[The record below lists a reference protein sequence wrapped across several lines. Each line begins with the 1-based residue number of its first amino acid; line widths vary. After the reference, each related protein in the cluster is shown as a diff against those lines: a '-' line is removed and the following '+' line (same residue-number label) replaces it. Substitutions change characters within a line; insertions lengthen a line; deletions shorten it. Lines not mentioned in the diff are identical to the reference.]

1 VTALL
6 DAALEYAAAGLA
18 VLPCHSPREGG
29 CSCRRANCKELA
41 KHPRTI
47 DGLKSA
53 TCDEAQVR
61 EWWRRWPDAN
71 IGIATGAASGLVA
84 LDVDVEKGGAGT
96 LAALERAHGKLP
108 RTAQVLTGGGGWH
121 YLFRHPGEDVRNS
134 VGKLG
139 AGLDIRGDGGYVIA
153 APSIHVSGRPY
164 KWTRALAQ
172 SPPADLPAWL
182 LADAAERRNGHA
194 APVEDVIPEG
204 YRHAELLSIAGTM
217 RRRGLGA
224 VEILATLEAVNQQ
237 RCKPPVDAAE
247 LRALADDV
255 AERWQPDPAAA
266 IHVVKPQPEVIDD
279 PAPDGPVFIDLRD
292 IEIRDIEWVDEPF
305 LPRGELV
312 TNNADGDT
320 GKGLLSVHWAARIS
334 RGEFGEPRMCV
345 FAVAEDAYETVLK
358 PRLIAAGANFEYVR
372 ALGWK
377 RAGTED
383 ALLIPNDVPVL
394 ELHLKKMD
402 ARLLVIDPLL
412 SHLSGKTNTHTDH
425 EVKIALK
432 PLMTL
437 AHNTRCTVLGNGHFS
452 KDKAGGAR
460 KAASGS
466 TAFTNTPRVGLAMAY
481 DDEDPDVRIVEVIK
495 SNIGPKHVGR
505 NYRIRIIPVDG
516 LEKPIAMLVAEG
528 AAVKAV
534 DDLIAAQ
541 ASKGKRVPADLLQA
555 LILAELETGEKTRA
569 HLDAAAQEKLGANPD
584 SVYKSAL
591 VPLKKGARIKA
602 RKDGTT
608 GGWVWQLTL
617 EEQLG

>member
-1 VTALL
+1 MAARVTALG

-18 VLPCHSPREGG
+18 VFPCHSPRGGG
-29 CSCRRANCKELA
+29 CSCGRAECKDLA
-41 KHPRTI
+41 KHPRTLN
-47 DGLKSA
+47 GLKDA
-53 TCDEAQVR
+53 TCDEATIR

-71 IGIATGAASGLVA
+71 IAIATGAISGIVA
-84 LDVDVEKGGAGT
+84 LDVDVPKGGAAT
-96 LAALERAHGKLP
+96 LAALEHEHGKLP
-108 RTAQVLTGGGGWH
+108 RTAQVLTGGGGYH
-121 YLFRHPGEDVRNS
+121 YIFQHPGIEIRNS
-134 VGKLG
+134 AGKLG
-139 AGLDIRGDGGYVIA
+139 AGLDFRGDGGYMIA
-153 APSIHVSGRPY
+153 PPSVHVSGRAY
-164 KWTRALAQ
+164 QWMRGIEQA
-172 SPPADLPAWL
+172 PPAELPT
-182 LADAAERRNGHA
+182 LADATERRNGHA
-194 APVEDVIPEG
+194 APVGDVIPEG
-204 YRHAELLSIAGTM
+204 QRHAELLSIAGTL

-224 VEILATLEAVNQQ
+224 VEILATLEAVNRE

-255 AERWQPDPAAA
+255 ADRYEPELVASLR
-266 IHVVKPQPEVIDD
+266 VVEPPPMTESTR
-279 PAPDGPVFIDLRD
+279 PDGPVFIDLRD
-292 IEIRDIEWVDEPF
+292 IEVRDIEWLDEPF

-334 RGEFGEPRMCV
+334 RGEFGDPRMVV
-345 FAVAEDAYETVLK
+345 FAVAEDAYDTVLK
-358 PRLIAAGANFEYVR
+358 PRLLAAGANLAHVR

-383 ALLIPNDVPVL
+383 ALLIPDDVHVL
-394 ELHLKKMD
+394 EQHLSEMH

-452 KDKAGGAR
+452 KDKSGGAR

-505 NYRIRIIPVDG
+505 NYRIRVVPVAG
-516 LEKPIAMLVAEG
+516 LEKPIALLVAEG

-534 DDLIAAQ
+534 DDLIAAH
-541 ASKGKRVPADLLQA
+541 AEAGKRVPAELIQA
-555 LILAELETGEKTRA
+555 LILAELETGEKSRVL
-569 HLDAAAQEKLGANPD
+569 LDAAVQMKLGANPD
-584 SVYKSAL
+584 SVYKSGL
-591 VPLKKGARIKA
+591 VPLKRDGRIKA

-608 GGWVWQLTL
+608 GGWFWQLTL
-617 EEQLG
+617 EEQA